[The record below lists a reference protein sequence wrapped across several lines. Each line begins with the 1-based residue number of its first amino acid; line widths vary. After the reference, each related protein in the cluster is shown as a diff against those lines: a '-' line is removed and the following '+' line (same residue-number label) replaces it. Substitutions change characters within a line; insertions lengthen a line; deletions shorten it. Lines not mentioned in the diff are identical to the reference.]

1 MIGPYHRA
9 IVQHDW
15 RGLNEGAG
23 SQDIGGYARSFE
35 LNCENGRL
43 RIQRSLGGTVR
54 PEAQHRVHA
63 GRNIDNAP
71 PTGFEHTGHERC
83 NEGVRGHAIYLQE
96 IPVELDAERP
106 LPRTEEHTS
115 ELQSLMRISYA
126 VFCLKKKNTK
136 NKKK

>member
-1 MIGPYHRA
+1 MTHT
-9 IVQHDW
+9 
-15 RGLNEGAG
+15 
-23 SQDIGGYARSFE
+23 STTRSSSNLFE
-35 LNCENGRL
+35 WNCENGRL

-96 IPVELDAERP
+96 IPVEQIGRASCRERVCQYV
-106 LPRTEEHTS
+106 L
-115 ELQSLMRISYA
+115 I
-126 VFCLKKKNTK
+126 
-136 NKKK
+136 

>member
-1 MIGPYHRA
+1 MTHT
-9 IVQHDW
+9 
-15 RGLNEGAG
+15 
-23 SQDIGGYARSFE
+23 STTRSSSNLFE
-35 LNCENGRL
+35 WNCENGRL

-106 LPRTEEHTS
+106 LPWLPFGQEVGPESFRSDSRIVHEDVDVTEPIEDRKSTRLNSSH
-115 ELQSLMRISYA
+115 
-126 VFCLKKKNTK
+126 
-136 NKKK
+136 

>member
-96 IPVELDAERP
+96 IPVELDADIGRASCRERVCQYV
-106 LPRTEEHTS
+106 E
-115 ELQSLMRISYA
+115 ISVFA
-126 VFCLKKKNTK
+126 VPLKKTMIYSI
-136 NKKK
+136 

>member
-23 SQDIGGYARSFE
+23 SQDIGGYASSFE

-54 PEAQHRVHA
+54 PEAQHRVQA
-63 GRNIDNAP
+63 GRNIANAP
-71 PTGFEHTGHERC
+71 PPRFEHTGHVRGT
-83 NEGVRGHAIYLQE
+83 EGVRGPPIKLQE
-96 IPVELDAERP
+96 IQVELEA
-106 LPRTEEHTS
+106 
-115 ELQSLMRISYA
+115 QSP
-126 VFCLKKKNTK
+126 
-136 NKKK
+136 